1 MKVTYETISVILHS
15 RNFNDSS
22 LCVVKAFYSL
32 DLVLF
37 VFEVGPPWLIPQ
49 RLVLIVT
56 FDHVKKKISFL
67 DKYIIDTHTPTHPFC
82 RWSKIRRESVFIYQ
96 IILTPRLS

>member
-1 MKVTYETISVILHS
+1 M
-15 RNFNDSS
+15 
-22 LCVVKAFYSL
+22 KAFYSL

-67 DKYIIDTHTPTHPFC
+67 DKYIIDTHTPTHPHTRFADGPKSEG
-82 RWSKIRRESVFIYQ
+82 RVYSFIK
-96 IILTPRLS
+96 